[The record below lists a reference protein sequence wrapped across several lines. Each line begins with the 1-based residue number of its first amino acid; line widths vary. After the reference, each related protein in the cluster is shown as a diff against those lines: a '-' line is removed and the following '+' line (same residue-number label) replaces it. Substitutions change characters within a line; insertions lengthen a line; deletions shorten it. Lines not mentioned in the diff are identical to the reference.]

1 MAGTHRIRRQLRRGS
16 AKIGL
21 DHGAVAITVRQE
33 LVTQEHAF
41 LAKLCHDRLQFLV
54 ALCNLLGSGFKFLHP
69 FLLLLSAFGG
79 SYSVALQKFLSLLVF
94 FFAHICRATLATT
107 VRGAPGR
114 RDVLVLLGR

>member
-1 MAGTHRIRRQLRRGS
+1 MQRICEDRFAKLGLVKAGLPIVR
-16 AKIGL
+16 KIL
-21 DHGAVAITVRQE
+21 PPSNTYDHGAVAITVRQE

-79 SYSVALQKFLSLLVF
+79 
-94 FFAHICRATLATT
+94 CR
-107 VRGAPGR
+107 
-114 RDVLVLLGR
+114 